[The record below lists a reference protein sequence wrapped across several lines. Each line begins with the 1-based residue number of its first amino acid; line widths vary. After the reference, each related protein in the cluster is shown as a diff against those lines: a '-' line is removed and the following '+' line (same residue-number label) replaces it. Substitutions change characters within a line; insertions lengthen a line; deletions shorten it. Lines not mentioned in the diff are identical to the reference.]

1 MTVGLSLIL
10 GSFTAPVH
18 IGTNPWYMLWML
30 PLAAAIAVIYKV
42 TKLPKISAWHFL
54 REVALLFGSI
64 VVFVV
69 VAGVVL
75 LLVTHLATT

>member
-1 MTVGLSLIL
+1 MTAGLSLIL
-10 GSFTAPVH
+10 ANFTAPVH
-18 IGTNPWYMLWML
+18 IGTDPWYMLWML
-30 PLAAAIAVIYKV
+30 PLAAAIAVIYKA

-64 VVFVV
+64 VVFII
-69 VAGVVL
+69 AGGVVL